1 MITRILLGALACWS
15 VMSTALAAVDL
26 RPYAYRRAV
35 TSEEANDDELLA
47 VPLDA
52 SVYAHSQTDFAD
64 LRLVSGQGYE
74 LPYRLNKATDTRT
87 ETRRETFTGKV
98 ASLRIL
104 AGNRVEILVD
114 LPSKAPDVE
123 GLAIVTPLR
132 DFEQRV
138 RVSGETAGG
147 GWQPLLEST
156 YIFDYSRI
164 MDVHNNELKLP
175 TNQCRRFKVE
185 IENVI
190 DQSQSPFYEIVKQ
203 QGANANDFERVRR
216 QVRERPFRVDQIR
229 FWRTVPREVSRQER
243 RMAYPPLRVNRR
255 VDEKHRQT
263 VIEVETNRE
272 PLTSFLL
279 ETEQRNF
286 SRQIRVEI
294 PVLEGGMKAWRTL
307 AKSRISRLRFREISR
322 EEMRISFPETRQS
335 QFRIVIE
342 NGERQPVQITA
353 VNPEGPIYRLL
364 LVMAQRQ
371 RVDLVYG
378 DPAAKPPAHDWTTI
392 DALLAK
398 GYAPRDGQ
406 LGPEEANAEQ
416 SRTWNW
422 RRGLGS
428 RWFFFFAVAAMIAV
442 LGWALVRAGHRIKS
456 LEDDA

>member
-1 MITRILLGALACWS
+1 MNTRIFLSGLACWS
-15 VMSTALAAVDL
+15 VMSVAWAALDL
-26 RPYAYRRAV
+26 RPYAYRRAI
-35 TSEEANDDELLA
+35 TSAEANDDELLA
-47 VPLDA
+47 VPLDP
-52 SVYAHSQTDFAD
+52 SVYAHSQTDLAD

-74 LPYRLNKATDTRT
+74 LPYRLVKATDTRT
-87 ETRRETFTGKV
+87 ESHRDSFTGKV
-98 ASLRIL
+98 SSLRIL
-104 AGNRVEILVD
+104 TGNRVEILVE
-114 LPSKAPDVE
+114 LPSQAPDVD

-138 RVSGETAGG
+138 RIFGETAS
-147 GWQPLLEST
+147 GWESLLESA

-164 MDVHNNELKLP
+164 MDVHNNEVELP
-175 TNQCRRFKVE
+175 PNQCRRFKVE

-203 QGANANDFERVRR
+203 QGANANDFEQVRR
-216 QVRERPFRVDQIR
+216 QVRERAFRVDQIR
-229 FWRTVPREVSRQER
+229 FWRTVRREVARQER
-243 RMAYPPLRVNRR
+243 RRVYPPLRVDRR
-255 VDEKHRQT
+255 VDEKRRQT
-263 VIEVETNRE
+263 VIDVETNRE

-279 ETEQRNF
+279 ETGQRNF
-286 SRQIRVEI
+286 SRPIRVEI
-294 PVLEGGMKAWRTL
+294 PVLEGGMKSWRTL
-307 AKSRISRLRFREISR
+307 AQSRISRLRFREISR

-342 NGERQPVQITA
+342 NGERQPVQISA

-371 RVDLVYG
+371 QVDLVYG
-378 DPAAKPPAHDWTTI
+378 DPGAKPPNHDWTTI

-406 LGPEEANAEQ
+406 LAPEQPNAEQ

-442 LGWALVRAGHRIKS
+442 LGWALVRAGHRLKS
-456 LEDDA
+456 LEEDA